1 MYNPREGFTGSVRAE
16 THLIPLVER
25 TNMLQKKV
33 FTRAVSFA
41 AAAMA
46 AAVALSLMFAVA
58 PAHASSDPKISVL
71 KKGTLK
77 VSYAPG
83 NSDADSIGFWSDGR
97 SKVSK
102 LKSSKSAVAKAK
114 LKYLKDRNT
123 YIAEIKLKKAGTAK
137 ITCKVGSK
145 KYAAKIKVYKYETP
159 IASLKVGKQDL
170 TDSLMPENLLRGSGA
185 SYEIT
190 AVGGTKAQKVKV
202 VPADGWKISKIY
214 TEKYSYKGGKEK
226 KTVKK
231 YKNGAKIKGQFYIDM
246 KNKKTGL
253 VETLHIYP
261 F

>member
-1 MYNPREGFTGSVRAE
+1 
-16 THLIPLVER
+16 
-25 TNMLQKKV
+25 MLQKNTL
-33 FTRAVSFA
+33 TRAVSFA

-46 AAVALSLMFAVA
+46 AAVALSLVFAVA
-58 PAHASSDPKISVL
+58 PAHATSDPKISVL

-77 VSYAPG
+77 VSYVPG
-83 NSDADSIGFWSDGR
+83 NSYANTIGFWSDGL

-102 LKSSKSAVAKAK
+102 LKSSKSTVGKAK

-123 YIAEIKLKKAGTAK
+123 YIAEIKLKKAGTTK

-159 IASLKVGKQDL
+159 IASLKLGKQDL
-170 TDSLMPENLLRGSGA
+170 TDSLMPENLLRGSGT

-190 AVGGTKAQKVKV
+190 AVGTKAQKVNV

-226 KTVKK
+226 KTTKK
-231 YKNGAKIKGQFYIDM
+231 YKNGAKIKGDFYIDM

-253 VETLHIYP
+253 VETFHVYR

>member
-1 MYNPREGFTGSVRAE
+1 
-16 THLIPLVER
+16 
-25 TNMLQKKV
+25 
-33 FTRAVSFA
+33 
-41 AAAMA
+41 MA

-58 PAHASSDPKISVL
+58 PAHATSDPKISVL

-83 NSDADSIGFWSDGR
+83 NSDADSIEFWSDGR

-123 YIAEIKLKKAGTAK
+123 YIAKIKLKKAGTTK

>member
-1 MYNPREGFTGSVRAE
+1 
-16 THLIPLVER
+16 
-25 TNMLQKKV
+25 MLQKKV

-58 PAHASSDPKISVL
+58 PAHATSDPKISVL

-83 NSDADSIGFWSDGR
+83 NSDADSIEFWSDGR

-123 YIAEIKLKKAGTAK
+123 YIAKIKLKKAGTTK

-145 KYAAKIKVYKYETP
+145 KYAAKIKVYKY
-159 IASLKVGKQDL
+159 
-170 TDSLMPENLLRGSGA
+170 
-185 SYEIT
+185 
-190 AVGGTKAQKVKV
+190 
-202 VPADGWKISKIY
+202 
-214 TEKYSYKGGKEK
+214 
-226 KTVKK
+226 
-231 YKNGAKIKGQFYIDM
+231 
-246 KNKKTGL
+246 
-253 VETLHIYP
+253 
-261 F
+261 